1 MAAKNNY
8 FWTKKLDNGN
18 TRVGL
23 NDQGRDDLGQ
33 IGFIDVPAVGTV
45 LEDGGKFVAV
55 EAEKAVTDLDSPV
68 AGKIVAVNAKVVDD
82 PAGLS
87 SADEEQNWIVEVK

>member
-18 TRVGL
+18 TWVGL

-33 IGFIDVPAVGTV
+33 ISFIDVPAVGTV

-82 PAGLS
+82 PASLS